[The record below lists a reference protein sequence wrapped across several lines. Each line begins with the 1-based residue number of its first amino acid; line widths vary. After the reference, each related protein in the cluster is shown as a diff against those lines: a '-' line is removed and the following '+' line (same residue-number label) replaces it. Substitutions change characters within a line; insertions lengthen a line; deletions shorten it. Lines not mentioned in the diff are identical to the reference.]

1 MKKKKLKPRYKF
13 LIASL
18 LILSAGFLSYALIT
32 GGNYQIGVVYG
43 IDYIDKDIEF
53 TEQPR
58 AVSSDENIV
67 KVNSIYTVTD
77 YSGIKIIC
85 VETQSVNQGKCSV
98 DVSYR
103 LQTNTQTVNLTYD
116 LEVLPTGFIYDLT
129 TDSFSAMKIGIHV
142 EMLLFI
148 LITVVLVMSFIEKF
162 KNADFSYSMA
172 VLGGVIL
179 FIALSIL
186 TTLSEPWFWQV
197 HRSIISVPLLLSH
210 ILNSGFRFISI
221 TTIPVILLA
230 AALCVSNI
238 ILFKK
243 EGFKPHNALGF
254 FIGIAILAGFIVVEL
269 SGNYENINSE
279 FAFAAQTIFNYSS
292 VFLLCYF
299 ECMLISTAFCAVTAT
314 KYKVK
319 YDIDYIIILGCALM
333 GDGTPTP
340 HLMGRIQRAYDF
352 ETGQY
357 GSTGKH
363 AKYVPSGGQ
372 GSDEV
377 VSEAESMRRKLV
389 ELGIDEGMI
398 IKEDKSVNTLQN
410 MLFSKGVIEKDC
422 GNIDGVNIAFA
433 TTNYHVFRGYT
444 LAKKVGMKVKGLS
457 AKTKLYFFPNA
468 FIREFIGLIWE
479 QKLRHLLFALLIVA
493 SLTTLYLFIF
503 Y

>member
-18 LILSAGFLSYALIT
+18 LILSVGFLSYALIT

-67 KVNSIYTVTD
+67 KVKSISTVTD
-77 YSGIKIIC
+77 YSGVQIIC
-85 VETQSVNQGKCSV
+85 VETQSVGKGKCSV
-98 DVSYR
+98 DISYR
-103 LQTNTQTVNLTYD
+103 LQTNTQTVNLKYD

-142 EMLLFI
+142 EMLFFI

-197 HRSIISVPLLLSH
+197 HGSIISVPLLLSH
-210 ILNSGFRFISI
+210 VLNSGFRFISI

-243 EGFKPHNALGF
+243 EGFKLHNALGF
-254 FIGIAILAGFIVVEL
+254 LIGITILAGFIVVEL
-269 SGNYENINSE
+269 SGNYENTHSE

-319 YDIDYIIILGCALM
+319 FDIDYIIILGCALM

-352 ETGQY
+352 ETEQY
-357 GSTGKH
+357 KATGKH

-398 IKEDKSVNTLQN
+398 IKEDKSVNTFQN
-410 MLFSKGVIEKDC
+410 MLFSKRAIEKDC
-422 GNIDGVNIAFA
+422 GNIDGVNIAFS

-479 QKLRHLLFALLIVA
+479 QKLRHLLFALFIVA
-493 SLTTLYLFIF
+493 SLATLYLFIF